1 MRALLWGCR
10 VFIFLFL
17 FAFAFRNTDLVS
29 IRFFFGADWQA
40 PLIIIVLAFFA
51 AGAALAAATQETGK
65 AEVRKPVFTA
75 RMAALAG
82 LVVIVALVAVLTMQ
96 LTGSGIFTPTA
107 IPTATNATSAV
118 VFSGSAMVSV

>member
-29 IRFFFGADWQA
+29 IRFFFGADWPA

-51 AGAALAAATQETGK
+51 AGAALG
-65 AEVRKPVFTA
+65 
-75 RMAALAG
+75 
-82 LVVIVALVAVLTMQ
+82 VLSLLGT
-96 LTGSGIFTPTA
+96 
-107 IPTATNATSAV
+107 
-118 VFSGSAMVSV
+118 VFSLRREVSLLKNTSKQQTQNE

>member
-17 FAFAFRNTDLVS
+17 FAFAFRNTDLVN

-51 AGAALAAATQETGK
+51 AGAALGVLSLLGTVFSLRREVSRLKNTAKQETQK
-65 AEVRKPVFTA
+65 E
-75 RMAALAG
+75 
-82 LVVIVALVAVLTMQ
+82 
-96 LTGSGIFTPTA
+96 
-107 IPTATNATSAV
+107 
-118 VFSGSAMVSV
+118 